1 MAKKKSFLTTTQ
13 INKRFVLIRSLLAVV
28 ISILFCFA
36 LILICSENPF
46 ADIVTF
52 ITAPFS
58 SRSRLYLLLIKMT
71 PVLFSSL
78 AVCILFSAN
87 TSNLAVEGA
96 FYAGAL
102 ASTMISI
109 LEGFLP
115 APWHFIAACVA
126 GCIGSCLV
134 LLIPAVL
141 ELKFNANIVVCSL
154 MLNYVINNLGNYLV
168 CGPWRDDDCSYQ
180 ACKPVA
186 ASAKLP
192 TILEASG
199 QKVHAG
205 FLIGIVLCI
214 IVWFIIYKTKFG
226 YQSRTVGQNA
236 SFAKFSGINIG
247 KIVVLGSILAGCL
260 CGIGATAEINGLY
273 KRLQWVKSV
282 NYGWDGIMIAC
293 LAGNNPLLVIPG
305 AAFLA
310 YIRTSA
316 DVLNMTSSIPVEIIN
331 IVQQVVIVMIA
342 AKDLIANAERKA
354 IVKNAK
360 KQIEATKEV
369 QA

>member
-13 INKRFVLIRSLLAVV
+13 IDKRFVLIRSLLAVV
-28 ISILFCFA
+28 ISILFCFL
-36 LILICSENPF
+36 LILICSENPLQ
-46 ADIVTF
+46 DIITF
-52 ITAPFS
+52 VTAPFTS
-58 SRSRLYLLLIKMT
+58 MSRFYLMLIKMT
-71 PVLFSSL
+71 PIIFSSL
-78 AVCILFSAN
+78 AVCILFAAN

-102 ASTMISI
+102 ASTMIST

-115 APWHFIAACVA
+115 APWHFIASAIA
-126 GCIGSCLV
+126 GCIGACLT

-141 ELKFNANIVVCSL
+141 ELKFNANIVVSSL
-154 MLNYVINNLGNYLV
+154 MLNYIINYLGNYLV
-168 CGPWRDDDCSYQ
+168 CNRWRDDNCSYQ
-180 ACKPVA
+180 ATKPIV

-192 TILEASG
+192 TILKASG

-205 FLIGIVLCI
+205 FLIGIVLCFV
-214 IVWFIIYKTKFG
+214 VWFIIYKTKFG
-226 YQSRTVGQNA
+226 YQSRTVGQNS

-273 KRLQWVKSV
+273 KRLEWTKSV

-305 AAFLA
+305 SAFLA

-316 DVLNMTSSIPVEIIN
+316 DILNMTSAIPNEIIN
-331 IVQQVVIVMIA
+331 VVQQVVIIMIA
-342 AKDLIANAERKA
+342 AKGLLSNAQRKA
-354 IVKNAK
+354 IVKNAR
-360 KQIEATKEV
+360 KQIEVTKEE
-369 QA
+369 A